1 MPTCA
6 PLTATLLL
14 LAAAAGCA
22 SPTTPDQTGNAGGTG
37 NTTGV
42 AGTGGYL
49 DRGYVR
55 AADAAR
61 GGGGRELP
69 FPQHRLSQNC
79 GYPTNCTDAD
89 MQSRVGHVQD
99 AAHRGR
105 RPGLR
110 VQRPSD
116 NNDTVSEGMAYGML
130 FAVYMNDKA
139 TFDGL
144 WQHAQARR
152 NSKGLLR
159 WHYDANGSPIG
170 SGADNA
176 ATDADEDAAFALIM
190 ADKQWGGSYL
200 AAANTHLTS
209 MMNNMVA
216 GDNTLRPDDVN
227 SGDVNPSFFAPAYY
241 RVFAQAS
248 GNTRWMQVLDR
259 SYTLLELCAHD
270 TTGLVPDWCT
280 TGGGAARNSRYGY
293 DAARTPWRIAQDA
306 CWYNEARA
314 KSLPRA
320 CGDVLQGRRARAR
333 SRTATTWTAPT
344 PACTCHRR
352 SKVRRA
358 TRRWRPAATTPTS
371 RARSTAGFVGDEDRD
386 VERVQLLQRV
396 GRSAL
401 PDADD
406 RQHGEFLRSLT
417 GCVEY

>member
-1 MPTCA
+1 MQ
-6 PLTATLLL
+6 
-14 LAAAAGCA
+14 AAWDTYKTRHIVAA
-22 SPTTPDQTGNAGGTG
+22 S
-37 NTTGV
+37 
-42 AGTGGYL
+42 
-49 DRGYVR
+49 
-55 AADAAR
+55 
-61 GGGGRELP
+61 
-69 FPQHRLSQNC
+69 
-79 GYPTNCTDAD
+79 
-89 MQSRVGHVQD
+89 
-99 AAHRGR
+99 
-105 RPGLR
+105 PGLR

-130 FAVYMNDKA
+130 FAVFMNDKA

-159 WHYDANGSPIG
+159 WHYDANGTPIG

-227 SGDVNPSFFAPAYY
+227 SGDVNPSYFAPAYY

-248 GNTRWMQVLDR
+248 GNSRWMQVLDR

-280 TGGGAARNSRYGY
+280 TGGSAARNSRYGY

-320 CGDVLQGRRARAR
+320 RGDVLQGRRAERDQGRLQPGRNQPRHVRVADV
-333 SRTATTWTAPT
+333 
-344 PACTCHRR
+344 RR
-352 SKVRRA
+352 SGGQRGDGGQRRLHRVHA
-358 TRRWRPAATTPTS
+358 PDLRPGRRR
-371 RARSTAGFVGDEDRD
+371 
-386 VERVQLLQRV
+386 
-396 GRSAL
+396 
-401 PDADD
+401 
-406 RQHGEFLRSLT
+406 
-417 GCVEY
+417 